1 MRIQLLVTIGLLAS
15 AGTVFALPSMV
26 TDTVPINTLLVAD
39 PPPPLGLGLGIDNVG
54 WTHVNPFVDQ
64 GIGDYDLTL
73 ANGGILG
80 VDLVVRAGFILWDG
94 DQNNWDNDVVSVFF
108 KDKNGDTLV
117 IPFLSSGPNS
127 LSIDPAVLGLLHD
140 STAQIIWTPGN
151 DLVPDLSPDDAYIY
165 SSALSV
171 RYDTDLV
178 VTGSGAQP
186 IPAPGTLVLASL
198 GCSLVG
204 YLRRRRAF

>member
-1 MRIQLLVTIGLLAS
+1 MRIKWLLEIGILAS
-15 AGTVFALPSMV
+15 AGAAFALPSLV

-39 PPPPLGLGLGIDNVG
+39 PPPPLGLGSGIDNVG
-54 WTHVNPFVDQ
+54 WTHVNPFVDH
-64 GIGDYDLTL
+64 GIGNYDLTL

-80 VDLVVRAGFILWDG
+80 VDLVVTADFILWDG
-94 DQNNWDNDVVSVFF
+94 DLNNLDNDVASVFF
-108 KDKNGDTLV
+108 EDKNGDTLT
-117 IPFLSSGPNS
+117 IPFLSSGVNS
-127 LSIDPAVLGLLHD
+127 LSIDPAVLGLLHE

-151 DLVPDLSPDDAYIY
+151 DLSDLSPDDAYIY
-165 SSALSV
+165 SSALTV

-178 VTGSGAQP
+178 VAGAGAQP

>member
-1 MRIQLLVTIGLLAS
+1 MLAG
-15 AGTVFALPSMV
+15 AGTAWALPSLV
-26 TDTVPINTLLVAD
+26 TDNVPINTLLVAD
-39 PPPPLGLGLGIDNVG
+39 EVVG
-54 WTHVNPFVDQ
+54 VDAFTWTHVNPFVDQ
-64 GIGDYDLTL
+64 GIGNYDLTL

-80 VDLVVRAGFILWDG
+80 VDLVVTADFILWDG
-94 DQNNWDNDVVSVFF
+94 DLNNWENDVVSVYFM
-108 KDKNGDTLV
+108 DKNGDTLV

-140 STAQIIWTPGN
+140 STAQIAWLPN
-151 DLVPDLSPDDAYIY
+151 ALPDSPAYDDAFIY

-178 VTGSGAQP
+178 VAGAGAQP